1 MKNNCLKVIVFFLIF
16 VGLLFI
22 SSEIFMPKQNSLSH
36 FGNRSGRTDR
46 ILAEKKNTIDAVI
59 IGDSLVYTAVNPMR
73 IYEKQGFTTFDMA
86 LSAQYLYESYN
97 NIDKILQN
105 QKPKII
111 FLETNQ
117 FFRKYKIVNVIGA
130 EGKKIFPIFEYHNR
144 WKDLSFDDLFEEVHY
159 TLRDPY
165 KGYRFMNKVNS
176 AENATKNYMKK
187 KNDKKEVNELNYR
200 YIKKIVEKCKDNDIE
215 LVLLSTPSMKNCNYS
230 KYQTIKDI
238 AKEFNLE
245 HVDLNLDNKLDID
258 WVTETVD
265 KGDHLNYL
273 GAYKVSDFLG
283 EYLKSKNFIDHRH
296 DEKYKEWQEDYELY
310 KKKIAEDSKK

>member
-1 MKNNCLKVIVFFLIF
+1 MKNVVKVLIFLIIFIILLLVSSFIF
-16 VGLLFI
+16 V
-22 SSEIFMPKQNSLSH
+22 PKSNIAMSTRTRKTNLVMGEKDNSL
-36 FGNRSGRTDR
+36 
-46 ILAEKKNTIDAVI
+46 DALF
-59 IGDSLVYTAVNPMR
+59 IGDSLVYTAINPMH
-73 IYEKQGFTTFDMA
+73 IWENYGYTSYDLAM
-86 LSAQYLYESYN
+86 SAQYLYESYN

-130 EGKKIFPIFEYHNR
+130 EGKKIFPVFEYHNR
-144 WKDLSFDDLFEEVHY
+144 WKDLSFDDLFKKAEY

-165 KGYRFMNKVNS
+165 KGYRFMNKVNR
-176 AENATKNYMKK
+176 AEDANKNYMKK
-187 KNDKKEVNELNYR
+187 KKDKKEINDLNYR
-200 YIKKIVEKCKDNDIE
+200 YIKKIAQKCKENDIE

-258 WVTETVD
+258 WITETVD

-283 EYLKSKNFIDHRH
+283 EYLKGKNFVDHRH
-296 DEKYKEWQEDYELY
+296 DDKYSSWQEDYELY